1 MKKLTIAAATAAALF
16 AGAAQ
21 AGDTEFIIYKGPN
34 FRGANEVVNGEV
46 ANLERGFA
54 GEGSSFVVKGG
65 YWEVCDQDHFK
76 GDCRVIAAGQYP
88 RLGRDWNNRIVS
100 VRFLGTDQKLAAR
113 VYKEERVAANDRRD
127 GRRSDSR
134 DERRYDDRAGSRRS
148 RGEIELYN
156 GQDFRGRSVVVDR
169 DTRDLADMSFDGR
182 ASSVVVREGTWE
194 LCSEP
199 RFEGRCSTYRPG
211 DYRYLAAMNDRVSSV
226 RQIR

>member
-21 AGDTEFIIYKGPN
+21 AGDTEFIIYKGPD

-100 VRFLGTDQKLAAR
+100 VRFLGADQKFAAR
-113 VYKEERVAANDRRD
+113 VYKQQNVAANDVRSD
-127 GRRSDSR
+127 GRDQ
-134 DERRYDDRAGSRRS
+134 RRYDDRADSRHS
-148 RGEIELYN
+148 RGQIELYN
-156 GQDFRGRSVVVDR
+156 GQDFRGRSIVVDR
-169 DTRDLADMSFDGR
+169 EARDLADMSFDGR

-199 RFEGRCSTYRPG
+199 RFEGKCVTYRPG
-211 DYRYLAAMNDRVSSV
+211 DYRYLASMNDRVNSARQV
-226 RQIR
+226 R